1 MPTITQR
8 LQNAWNAF
16 RNPRDPT
23 TVDHGRSYTYR
34 PDRYKIRSGN
44 ERSIVTNVFNRIAVD
59 CAAVTM
65 EHVKLDE
72 NGRYKDVMKSRL
84 NNCLTLS
91 ANLDQ
96 TGRAFIQ
103 DAVHSMFDEGVVALV
118 PVVTTSNP
126 FVTGSYDV
134 ETLRTGKILEWYPHH
149 IRVRVYNEDT
159 GQQQDL
165 LFPKEAAAI
174 VENPFYSVMNE
185 PNSTLQRLIRKLNLL
200 DYVDEQSSS
209 GKLDLIIQLPYVI
222 KSTARKQQA
231 EMRRKDIEMQLAGS
245 KYGIAYTDGTEK
257 ITQLNRSI
265 ENNIWTEVKD
275 LTTMLY
281 AQLGITDTIL
291 NGTADEQT
299 MINYYNN
306 TIEPVLSAFAL
317 EMQRKFL
324 TPTARTQGQAIRF
337 YRDAFKLIPIKDL
350 AELADK
356 FTRNEIASS
365 NEIRSVIGWK
375 PSDDPKAD
383 MLVNANLNQSPDEM
397 GQHGEMPAEGGG
409 DMAMAQSSSA
419 VPNKPDPNGIAVVDK
434 LRQYIIE

>member
-1 MPTITQR
+1 
-8 LQNAWNAF
+8 
-16 RNPRDPT
+16 
-23 TVDHGRSYTYR
+23 
-34 PDRYKIRSGN
+34 
-44 ERSIVTNVFNRIAVD
+44 
-59 CAAVTM
+59 
-65 EHVKLDE
+65 
-72 NGRYKDVMKSRL
+72 
-84 NNCLTLS
+84 
-91 ANLDQ
+91 
-96 TGRAFIQ
+96 
-103 DAVHSMFDEGVVALV
+103 MFDEGVVAVV
-118 PVVTTSNP
+118 PVVTTTNP
-126 FVTGSYDV
+126 MISGSYDV
-134 ETLRTGKILEWYPHH
+134 ETLRTGKIVEWFPHH
-149 IRVRVYNEDT
+149 VRVRVYNEDT
-159 GQQQDL
+159 GLQQDL
-165 LFPKEAAAI
+165 VLPKEMVAI

-222 KSTARKQQA
+222 KSEARKQQA
-231 EMRRKDIEMQLAGS
+231 EARRKNIEMQLAGS

-265 ENNIWTEVKD
+265 ENNIWAEVKD

-281 AQLGITDTIL
+281 SQLGITDTIL
-291 NGTADEQT
+291 NGTAVEQT

-306 TIEPVLSAFAL
+306 TIEPVLSSFAL

-337 YRDAFKLIPIKDL
+337 YRDAFKLIPLKNL

-397 GQHGEMPAEGGG
+397 GQHGFTSGTEGPAG
-409 DMAMAQSSSA
+409 A
-419 VPNKPDPNGIAVVDK
+419 AVVDAN
-434 LRQYIIE
+434 RNTTE